1 MYPTFRSKCQHHL
14 PLHCR
19 AWRSVKVRLRD
30 LGSRAAA
37 RARAAAEGGGDEAS
51 ARIPPPLSAPAVLA
65 PFLSRHAPPLPAPPL
80 PAPPRTLAEG
90 SWPGACAPLAPG
102 GLFPRHLFG
111 LRETGSDAK
120 PGGVGRGWGQAINSR
135 LGANIPQRASA
146 SACGCCGGSGWRGCL
161 CE

>member
-37 RARAAAEGGGDEAS
+37 RARRSGRRRGRSQCADPTAPLGTCSLGAFS
-51 ARIPPPLSAPAVLA
+51 VPP
-65 PFLSRHAPPLPAPPL
+65 RHAPPL

-120 PGGVGRGWGQAINSR
+120 PEGVGRGWGQAINSR

-146 SACGCCGGSGWRGCL
+146 SACGGCGGSGWRGCL